1 MPPERT
7 LEIKTC
13 AEAIFIYLTM
23 LAYLAAAIVLIC
35 KRRRPGLVLYG
46 VGFALAIVAFI
57 VRWHRVQHVPLQ
69 NLFEVFL
76 CLGMLVFPLS
86 LFCQRFMRIGGI
98 AVDCLIGVVVL
109 FPAGFVSKFSAEPQ
123 KLPPALQSGLFAP
136 HVAAYMAAY
145 IIMAKATVQAVAQLC
160 HKTGPADTHLVPYEQ
175 GTYKMVRLGFPLL
188 TLGLILGAVWGKI
201 AWGDYWNWDPKELW
215 SLVSFLVYVGYLHFR
230 YAFGRKYP
238 RANSGLAVAGMGA
251 IVITLLWVNLASV
264 FKGLHSYAS

>member
-1 MPPERT
+1 MPPERS

-23 LAYLAAAIVLIC
+23 AAYLAAAIVLIC

-46 VGFALAIVAFI
+46 VGFALAIAAFT

-76 CLGMLVFPLS
+76 CLGMLIFPLS
-86 LFCQRFMRIGGI
+86 LFCQRFLRVGWI

-109 FPAGFVSKFSAEPQ
+109 FAAGFVTKFSADPQ

-160 HKTGPADTHLVPYEQ
+160 RKTGPTDDRFVPYEL
-175 GTYKMVRLGFPLL
+175 GTYKMIRLGFPLL
-188 TLGLILGAVWGKI
+188 TLGLILGALWGKV

-215 SLVSFLVYVGYLHFR
+215 SLVSWLVYVAYFHSRLF
-230 YAFGRKYP
+230 A
-238 RANSGLAVAGMGA
+238 
-251 IVITLLWVNLASV
+251 
-264 FKGLHSYAS
+264 GLHSYAT